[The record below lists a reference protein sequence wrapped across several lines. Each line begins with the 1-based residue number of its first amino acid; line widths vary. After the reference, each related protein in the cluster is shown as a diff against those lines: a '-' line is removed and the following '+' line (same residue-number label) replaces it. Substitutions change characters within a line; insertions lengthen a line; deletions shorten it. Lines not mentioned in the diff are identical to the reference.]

1 MTPIGPPNSTTGRA
15 AVYEAA
21 NGFPLCPFVLI
32 EHELAFALGSD
43 HRTVQAEGRALN
55 FDHVSANLERLA
67 IAPVEPPAEAV
78 VQVAP
83 FERGEHARCSVRS
96 KHSPSGRES
105 SHVAKRRRESQ
116 GYCLH

>member
-32 EHELAFALGSD
+32 EHELAFALGED
-43 HRTVQAEGRALN
+43 HWTVQAEGRALN

-96 KHSPSGRES
+96 NTRQAVVSLPMSPKGGVNRK
-105 SHVAKRRRESQ
+105 VTV
-116 GYCLH
+116 Y